1 MIACQWRHCAIEARL
16 GSRELS
22 GKKRGRVDMPCSLCH
37 PAWAP
42 VPCDNQSMKRRT
54 IGHYEFIRKIGA
66 GGSGV
71 VYLATDTL
79 LQRPVVLKLL
89 KRGALSLEQV
99 RATQLREARLASAID
114 HPNVCAIYD
123 VGEAPSESGGEDEA
137 YIVMQYIPGK
147 SLDKVIAEGPA
158 SLQLVLSA
166 GIQIAD
172 GLSAAHL
179 LGIFHRDLKPANVM
193 LTDGGLIKILDFA
206 LARQL
211 ALDEADFDP
220 ASPGRRMPPNP
231 EATYTARGGTI
242 AYMAPEQFVTG
253 RSSVQSDVFALGL
266 ILYELVSGRHPFHR
280 ADQPD
285 FQTIRAIQFS
295 DPPNLREIVPDLPV
309 ELESLVLRC
318 LEKQPSSRF
327 ASAAD
332 VREGLRTVMKT
343 LQLDSVGMPGDSIS
357 QLPTQGR
364 LDLET
369 PEEEKRA
376 TGILSMLAERFRES
390 GATAAA
396 KQNSIVVLPFINFGN
411 SVVVDAEKAPAPLY
425 GYALADAIAARL
437 ARMTS
442 LVVRPSSSLMT
453 IPAQQLDPLSIGR
466 KLLVRFVLAGNFMR
480 SDAGFDLNW
489 QLLDIPS
496 QSVRAGGSIN
506 VASMDLISVQTEIC
520 NEVFSTLQGYGD
532 LQHTTVE
539 GTRDTVPSLS
549 QGLSEDYLQARAVL
563 SSFMSRTGSL
573 DDLNR
578 ARGLFEVVLKQ
589 DEKYAPAW
597 SGLGITHLQYARH
610 GLGGQMHV
618 IEARRAFDK
627 ALLLDPGSVEAN
639 LYRVYMLLSR
649 GEKESARHGIEHLL
663 TTAANDWNVHLV
675 AGLTLR
681 IDGLY
686 DEALEQFNISLRL
699 NPANAAIIYNH
710 RARVYQ
716 YQNQLEL
723 AGDEIEKGLTLEPRQ
738 PLLRIS
744 LGYQQMR
751 LGDLA
756 RAVETLEGV
765 VSDEASLRIVFP
777 TIALCYVQLGDRK
790 KAASFILE
798 ETLAAAEADGE
809 MAYRLAT
816 YFAVDGDESEAL
828 HWLRRA
834 IYLGNENYPWFSK
847 NPAWRNLV
855 GHSDFERILEDLK
868 KSYRRNQ
875 RNWKRLLAQVR
886 D

>member
-1 MIACQWRHCAIEARL
+1 
-16 GSRELS
+16 
-22 GKKRGRVDMPCSLCH
+22 
-37 PAWAP
+37 
-42 VPCDNQSMKRRT
+42 MKRRT
-54 IGHYEFIRKIGA
+54 IGHYEFLRKIGA

-89 KRGALSLEQV
+89 KRGSLSLEQV

-123 VGEAPSESGGEDEA
+123 VGEAPPESGGKQEEDEA

-147 SLDKVIAEGPA
+147 SVDKVISEGPA

-172 GLSAAHL
+172 GLSAAHS

-193 LTDGGLIKILDFA
+193 LTDGGLIKILDFG
-206 LARQL
+206 LARRL
-211 ALDEADFDP
+211 NLDEADFDP
-220 ASPGRRMPPNP
+220 STPGRRVIPSPD
-231 EATYTARGGTI
+231 ATYTAKGGTI

-266 ILYELVSGRHPFHR
+266 ILYELASGRHPFHR
-280 ADQPD
+280 PD
-285 FQTIRAIQFS
+285 APEFQTIRATQFA
-295 DPPNLREIVPDLPV
+295 DPPNIREIVSEIPV
-309 ELESLVLRC
+309 ELESVILRC
-318 LEKQPSSRF
+318 LEKQPAERF
-327 ASAAD
+327 SSAAD
-332 VREGLRTVMKT
+332 VREGLRTIMKA
-343 LQLDSVGMPGDSIS
+343 LQLDSVGLPGDSIS
-357 QLPTQGR
+357 QIPSQGR
-364 LDLET
+364 LELDT

-390 GATAAA
+390 GATATA
-396 KQNSIVVLPFINFGN
+396 KQNSIVVLPFINFGD
-411 SVVVDAEKAPAPLY
+411 SAAQHDSALALSTTPAPLY

-442 LVVRPSSSLMT
+442 LIVRPSSSLMA

-466 KLLVRFVLAGNFMR
+466 KLLVQFVLAGNFMR

-506 VASMDLISVQTEIC
+506 VASFDLISVQTEIC
-520 NEVFSTLQGYGD
+520 DEVFSTLQGYGD
-532 LQHTTVE
+532 LQNSSNTADHS
-539 GTRDTVPSLS
+539 RDNPPLVSRVSLN
-549 QGLSEDYLQARAVL
+549 QELSEEYLQARAVL
-563 SSFMSRTGSL
+563 SSFISRTGSL

-578 ARGLFEVVLKQ
+578 ARELFESVVQQ
-589 DEKYAPAW
+589 DADYAPAW

-618 IEARRAFDK
+618 LEARRAFDK
-627 ALLLDPGSVEAN
+627 ALQLDHGSVEAN

-663 TTAANDWNVHLV
+663 QSAANDWNVHLV
-675 AGLTLR
+675 AGQTLR

-686 DEALEQFNISLRL
+686 EEALDQFNTSLRL
-699 NPANAAIIYNH
+699 NPANAAMIYNH

-756 RAVETLEGV
+756 RAVDTLEAV
-765 VSDEASLRIVFP
+765 ISDEASLRIVFP
-777 TIALCYVQLGDRK
+777 TIALCYVQLGDRT

-798 ETLAAAEADGE
+798 ETLSAAEADGE

-847 NPAWRNLV
+847 NPAWKKLS

-875 RNWKRLLAQVR
+875 KNWKRLLAQVR